1 MAETA
6 TTTAAAKDHRTGSH
20 LIAAALEQE
29 LARDETV
36 IAFGEDVGKLGG
48 VFGATRRLA
57 RRFGS
62 ERVFDTPVSE
72 TAFMGMA
79 VGVAQCGF
87 RPVVELMFVDFLG
100 VCFDQIANQL
110 AKNHYM
116 SGGRVRLPVV
126 VRTAVGCIGSAA
138 QHSQVLGATFA
149 HIPGLK
155 VVFPA
160 SPADLQ
166 RLLVAAV
173 RDDDPVVYL
182 EHKELLTTRLPDLA
196 LNDVQESGTPI
207 EPVELGRLRRV
218 RHGDD
223 LTIVTAGYMTQESL
237 RAAAVLAEE
246 GWSVGVVDLRTL
258 VPLDRD
264 GLVRESVAAPRM
276 LVVDE
281 DYLPYGMTGEILAT
295 VVEQL
300 GSEAPRMARHALEV
314 PVPAS
319 KVLEEQVVPSSRS
332 IADRARALLEG

>member
-6 TTTAAAKDHRTGSH
+6 TVGAETKDYRTGSH
-20 LIAAALEQE
+20 LIAATLEQE

-36 IAFGEDVGKLGG
+36 IVFGEDVGKLGG

-57 RRFGS
+57 KRFGS

-79 VGVAQCGF
+79 VGSAQCGL

-110 AKNHYM
+110 AKNRYM

-126 VRTAVGCIGSAA
+126 LRTAVGCIGSAA
-138 QHSQVLGATFA
+138 QHSQVLSATFA

-155 VVFPA
+155 VVFPG
-160 SPADLQ
+160 SPGDLQ
-166 RLLVAAV
+166 GLLVAAV

-182 EHKELLTTRLPDLA
+182 EHKKFLTTRLPELA
-196 LNDVQESGTPI
+196 LNDVHDGEGEIAPI
-207 EPVELGRLRRV
+207 ELGRLRRL
-218 RHGDD
+218 REGSD
-223 LTIVTAGYMTQESL
+223 LMIVTAGFMVQEAL
-237 RAAAVLAEE
+237 RAADALGED
-246 GWSVGVVDLRTL
+246 GWSVGVIDLRTL

-264 GLVRESVAAPRM
+264 GLVREARTAPRM

-281 DYLPYGMTGEILAT
+281 DYLPYGMTSEVLAT
-295 VVEQL
+295 VAERL
-300 GSEAPRMARHALEV
+300 GAEAPRMARHALEV
-314 PVPAS
+314 PIPAS
-319 KVLEEQVVPSSRS
+319 RVLEEQVVPGRRS
-332 IADRARALLEG
+332 IADRARALLEA